1 MASASSASLTAPI
14 MTVKLLTGEILS
26 LELDA
31 RETYT
36 GVYHLLWMNLPL
48 DIRPDSIYQMNLMNG
63 EELVPVGQE
72 IAVLDL
78 DIVYVLLLDPSGYL
92 VSFGKEK
99 FVDSAVHE
107 NHLAYQPLYY
117 TPLLLSVSKYR
128 EGVMGEVESTLEEW
142 HLYDP
147 ETDRYTDLV
156 DIKQEWIE
164 WRDEVELAVE
174 IPADKTVKS
183 REEMIDFLIQ
193 QVTDCFQPSLA
204 GLRWIRM
211 KLDAELDRLEETD
224 GIQTARWAGH
234 HYHEDEDDEVGFH
247 GRYHAQGTDDD
258 WI

>member
-1 MASASSASLTAPI
+1 MAAASPTMS
-14 MTVKLLTGEILS
+14 VKLLTGEILS

-36 GVYHLLWMNLPL
+36 GVYHLLWMHLPL

-63 EELVPVGQE
+63 DELVPIGQE

-78 DIVYVLLLDPSGYL
+78 DIVYVLLLDPSGFL
-92 VSFGKEK
+92 VSFGKESG
-99 FVDSAVHE
+99 VSGAVHE
-107 NHLAYQPLYY
+107 NHQPHQPLYY
-117 TPLLLSVSKYR
+117 TALHLSISQYK
-128 EGVMGEVESTLEEW
+128 EGVTGEVDCTLDEW

-147 ETDRYTDLV
+147 ETDRYTGLV
-156 DIKQEWIE
+156 NVATEWIE
-164 WRDEVELAVE
+164 WRDESELAVE
-174 IPADKTVKS
+174 IPADKPVMNRS
-183 REEMIDFLIQ
+183 EMIEFLLQ
-193 QVTDCFQPSLA
+193 GVMDGFQPSLA

-234 HYHEDEDDEVGFH
+234 RYHEDQEDDEIGFH
-247 GRYHAQGTDDD
+247 GRYHTQGTDDD